1 MPLKIIKFH
10 GQQYFVD
17 DSYFDKRYN
26 SIITVSHDS
35 KVVLHAQ
42 ADIRLTLGDFN
53 IEPLNLEYRNMLS
66 RRLSTLPVKDKHED
80 AFTKFETCCNS
91 VSGITGIS
99 GANSVTSDDD
109 VPPEFV
115 DSEAIM
121 LPVSDDCSAN
131 VGLLTLAQ
139 FNWLTIDNTPEQVV
153 RLHKATPYCDDVR
166 WENFREQLR
175 VGKLKGKYK
184 GETNKAFFLEDLIE
198 KAKKCL
204 IVEQEANE
212 TFFYEVS
219 AIKLTTTTQR
229 YGYKPESKKLTT
241 QDIFD
246 TFDSIQPNPWLVYG
260 IMKAVIDGLRQD
272 DVLPE
277 IDRVKCSYTSITWQP
292 DTNKA
297 GDVSLSFEKREGEVE
312 ITFRLNGM
320 FVKFNLFD
328 NCTRVECVLLGMSGL
343 ESLFNSD
350 TSQLPEEYKQFAV
363 YLTKAIPT
371 LALLNV

>member
-1 MPLKIIKFH
+1 MSLKIIKFH

-26 SIITVSHDS
+26 SIITVSHEG
-35 KVVLHAQ
+35 KVILHAQ

-53 IEPLNLEYRNMLS
+53 IEPLNLEYRHMLS

-80 AFTKFETCCNS
+80 AFSKFETCCNS
-91 VSGITGIS
+91 VSGIIGITGIS
-99 GANSVTSDDD
+99 GVTSDD

-121 LPVSDDCSAN
+121 LPLSDDCSAN

-139 FNWLTIDNTPEQVV
+139 LNWLTVDNTPDQVV

-204 IVEQEANE
+204 ITKQEANE

-229 YGYKPESKKLTT
+229 YGYKPAPKELTV
-241 QDIFD
+241 QDIYD
-246 TFDSIQPNPWLVYG
+246 TFDSIERDSGLIYS
-260 IMKAVIDGLRQD
+260 IMKAVIDGLHQD

-277 IDRVKCSYTSITWQP
+277 IDRVKGSYTSITWQP
-292 DTNKA
+292 DANKA

-343 ESLFNSD
+343 ESIFEPD
-350 TSQLPEEYKQFAV
+350 KVPEEYKQFAI
-363 YLTKAIPT
+363 YLAKAIPT